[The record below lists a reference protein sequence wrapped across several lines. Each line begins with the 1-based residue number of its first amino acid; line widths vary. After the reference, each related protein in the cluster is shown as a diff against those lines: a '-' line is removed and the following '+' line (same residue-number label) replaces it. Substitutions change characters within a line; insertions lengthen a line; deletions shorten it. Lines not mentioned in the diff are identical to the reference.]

1 MKNLRV
7 FAPLANGEQM
17 ELADCHTGQ
26 EVVRA
31 LFSHGWPAPPKS
43 VVIEATS
50 NDGRLVRLIILND
63 ESDTVRVAIE

>member
-7 FAPLANGEQM
+7 FAPLVNGEQM
-17 ELADCHTGQ
+17 ELTDCHTGQ
-26 EVVRA
+26 EVVRT
-31 LFSHGWPAPPKS
+31 LFCHDWGAPPKL

-50 NDGRLVRLIILND
+50 NDGRVVRLVIQND